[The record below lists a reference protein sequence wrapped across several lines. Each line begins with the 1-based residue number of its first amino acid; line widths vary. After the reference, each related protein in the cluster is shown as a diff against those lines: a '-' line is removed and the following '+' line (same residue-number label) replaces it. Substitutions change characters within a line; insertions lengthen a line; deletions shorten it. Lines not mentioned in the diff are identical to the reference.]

1 MSVNVFLNIVDRL
14 CAKPIERNETNCF
27 TQRRH
32 NDIETYELK
41 LRRDIFNSTPSDT
54 LIVSVDLF
62 MLFFFFLLQT
72 YFYFSKCEISNKY

>member
-27 TQRRH
+27 TQRRR

-62 MLFFFFLLQT
+62 MLFFFFCYKHIFIFQNA
-72 YFYFSKCEISNKY
+72 K